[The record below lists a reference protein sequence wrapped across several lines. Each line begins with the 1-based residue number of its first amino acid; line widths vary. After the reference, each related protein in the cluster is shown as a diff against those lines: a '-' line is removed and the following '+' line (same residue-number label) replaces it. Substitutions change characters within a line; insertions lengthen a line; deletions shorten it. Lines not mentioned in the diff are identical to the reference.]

1 MLPQCHV
8 AKHGFPQR
16 RRLTRA
22 IFRNIPLFPL
32 RSEGLTQVP
41 SAKAWAQVAELVD
54 ALASGASGRKVVE
67 VRVFSW
73 APSAGFVLDNERSSF
88 ERRDLR

>member
-1 MLPQCHV
+1 MLGRWNGTKQ
-8 AKHGFPQR
+8 GFPQR
-16 RRLTRA
+16 RRLTRT
-22 IFRNIPLFPL
+22 IFRNIPLFPS
-32 RSEGLTQVP
+32 RSEVLTQV
-41 SAKAWAQVAELVD
+41 SNADAWAQVAELVD

-88 ERRDLR
+88 ERRNVR